1 MRVLLATDGSANA
14 RAAAL
19 WLRDFPMPG
28 VARIRVLT
36 VVTLP
41 PSALDIPQVA
51 DLNAGLLADGQRLVE
66 ETVALLGPRGAA
78 AETHVTQG
86 NPKEEIVRAADAWPA
101 DLVVVGARG
110 LGAATAWLLG
120 SVSQTVARHVRC
132 PVLVVKGTPRRL
144 RSVLI
149 ATDGS
154 EGAND
159 AIRFFLSLPLR
170 RDVRVRLLSAVE
182 PVPFPTTAPGMIRRR
197 LRGMVAEI
205 ERERRSGTGKLLER
219 AAAELRTKL
228 ARVARSAPTG
238 HPGEEIL
245 GTAAAFDADLIVVGA
260 RGLGGMKRLL
270 LGSVSERVLR
280 DARCPVLIVKRSSAP

>member
-14 RAAAL
+14 RAAAR
-19 WLRDFPMPG
+19 WLRDCPLPG
-28 VARIRVLT
+28 TARLRVLT
-36 VVTLP
+36 VVTLL

-51 DLNAGLLADGQRLVE
+51 DLNAALLADGGRLVE

-78 AETHVTQG
+78 AETTVTQG
-86 NPKEEIVRAADAWPA
+86 NPKEEIVGAADAWPA
-101 DLVVVGARG
+101 DLVVLGARG
-110 LGAATAWLLG
+110 LGAAAAWLLG
-120 SVSQTVARHVRC
+120 SVSQAVVRHVRC
-132 PVLVVKGTPRRL
+132 PVLVVKGKPRRL
-144 RSVLI
+144 RSVLV

-197 LRGMVAEI
+197 LRAMVAEI

-219 AAAELRTKL
+219 AGAELRTKL
-228 ARVARSAPTG
+228 SRVTRSAPTG
-238 HPGEEIL
+238 HPAEEIL
-245 GTAAAFDADLIVVGA
+245 ATAAAFDADLIVVGA

-280 DARCPVLIVKRSSAP
+280 DARCPVLIVKRSSPA